1 MTSLLVM
8 TFPDVA
14 VAAQARETVRDLE
27 RRGLLKLEDAAVISR
42 DASGATKVHN
52 EVDRS
57 IKIGAGV
64 GAMVGL
70 LLSFSFPLFGLAVG
84 AGGGA
89 LTGKVLDRGLD
100 KSFIAEVEAALQ
112 PGSSALALVLNSADP
127 TALRAALEPLAGAI
141 YETTLDPSLEAE
153 LRRALQ

>member
-1 MTSLLVM
+1 MTNLLVM
-8 TFPDVA
+8 TFPDAA
-14 VAAQARETVRDLE
+14 VASEARKTVRDLE
-27 RRGLLKLEDAAVISR
+27 RRGLLSLEDAAVISR
-42 DASGATKVHN
+42 DASGATSVNN

-70 LLSFSFPLFGLAVG
+70 IFSFSFPLLGLAIG

-89 LTGKVLDRGLD
+89 LTGRALDRGLD

-112 PGSSALALVLNSADP
+112 PGTSALALVMNSADP

-141 YETTLDPSLEAE
+141 YETTLDPSLEEE

>member
-1 MTSLLVM
+1 MTNLLVM

-14 VAAQARETVRDLE
+14 GASEARETVRDLE
-27 RRGLLKLEDAAVISR
+27 RRGLIKLEDTAVISR
-42 DASGATKVHN
+42 DASGATRVNN

-70 LLSFSFPLFGLAVG
+70 IFSFSFPLLGLAIG

-89 LTGKVLDRGLD
+89 LTGKALDRGLD

-112 PGSSALALVLNSADP
+112 PGTSALALVMNSADP

-141 YETTLDPSLEAE
+141 YETTLDPSLEEE

>member
-1 MTSLLVM
+1 MANLLVM

-14 VAAQARETVRDLE
+14 VATQAREIVRDLE
-27 RRGLLKLEDAAVISR
+27 RRGLLSLEDAAVISR
-42 DASGATKVHN
+42 DAAGATTVNN

-57 IKIGAGV
+57 IKIGTGV

-70 LLSFSFPLFGLAVG
+70 LFSFSFPLLGLAIG

-89 LTGKVLDRGLD
+89 LTAKMLDRGLD
-100 KSFIAEVEAALQ
+100 KSFITEVEAALQ

-141 YETTLDPSLEAE
+141 YETTLDPSLEEE